1 MAIGSRLLKSAAM
14 TPKGRLT
21 VEGYR
26 SPNGNK
32 LLCVGCAKAGALMGW
47 TPMLRPACLM
57 AEAPCS
63 TCGQP
68 LATLDNDAPSQAV

>member
-1 MAIGSRLLKSAAM
+1 M
-14 TPKGRLT
+14 TAKRRLT

-26 SPNGNK
+26 SPNGDK
-32 LLCVGCAKAGALMGW
+32 LQCLACARVGSLMGW

-57 AEAPCS
+57 AEGPCS

-68 LATLDNDAPSQAV
+68 LATVDNEARPQAV